1 MITQIS
7 GCKTNNAISALGI
20 EDFVIY
26 GDPKNEQEFNSMFRK
41 VVGIDSTNSVI
52 LSSNPSEFGITW
64 SQVAA
69 KKLEL
74 EAAEPIRLLRIE
86 RDKKLQETDWRTNN
100 DYPYDDADAWATYR
114 AALRNLPAEIGAGNV
129 TAPKIENNSFIFN
142 DWPEVPA

>member
-1 MITQIS
+1 MKNPMSRCEINDTVS
-7 GCKTNNAISALGI
+7 SLGI

-26 GDPKNEQEFNSMFRK
+26 GDPKNEQEFNNMFKK
-41 VVGIDSTNSVI
+41 VVGIDSTNTVI
-52 LSSNPSEFGITW
+52 LSSNPSDFGVTW
-64 SQVAA
+64 SQVED

-74 EAAEPIRLLRIE
+74 EAAEPMRLLRIE

-114 AALRNLPAEIGAGNV
+114 AALRNLPAEIAAGNV